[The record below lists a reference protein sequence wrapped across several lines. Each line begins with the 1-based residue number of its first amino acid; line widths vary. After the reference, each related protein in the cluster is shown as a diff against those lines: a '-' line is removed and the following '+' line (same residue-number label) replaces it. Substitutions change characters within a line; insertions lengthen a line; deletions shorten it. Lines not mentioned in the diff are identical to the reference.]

1 MPNFGDLFGGSNI
14 KSIQRGVISMPLN
27 ADAQS
32 VAITPVNPA
41 FCELRLLGVAG
52 ATVAPGAPVQ
62 ANGYIA
68 LTGGGT
74 AVTATSHRQGY
85 SDFTRI
91 LSWELTEFYPS

>member
-14 KSIQRGVISMPLN
+14 KSIQRGVISMPRN
-27 ADAQS
+27 VDEQS

-41 FCELRLLGVAG
+41 FCELRLLGIAG
-52 ATVAPGAPVQ
+52 STNNGSAPVQ
-62 ANGYIA
+62 SNGYIA

-74 AVTATSHRQGY
+74 AVTATSYRLGY
-85 SDFTRI
+85 SDTRI

>member
-14 KSIQRGVISMPLN
+14 KLVQRGVVSIPLG

-52 ATVAPGAPVQ
+52 ASMSASEPVQ
-62 ANGYIA
+62 ANGYVA

-74 AVTATSHRQGY
+74 SVTATSQRLGR
-85 SDFTRI
+85 SDFSRT